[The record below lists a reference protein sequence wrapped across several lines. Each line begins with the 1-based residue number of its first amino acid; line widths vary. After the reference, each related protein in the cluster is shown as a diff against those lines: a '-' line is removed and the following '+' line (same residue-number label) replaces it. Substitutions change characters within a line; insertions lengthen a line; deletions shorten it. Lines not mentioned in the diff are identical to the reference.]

1 MWGDIGRSLRKKN
14 KPKIRW
20 GVAPPRLRPKADIM
34 ITLTIAEQLFLR
46 QILGEYI
53 ESRQK
58 QLKRKNLAPIT
69 SQFVNEEIENA
80 TKLKLK
86 LFGECKRK

>member
-1 MWGDIGRSLRKKN
+1 
-14 KPKIRW
+14 
-20 GVAPPRLRPKADIM
+20 M

-53 ESRQK
+53 DSRQK
-58 QLKRKNLAPIT
+58 QLKRKNIAPLTRGFI
-69 SQFVNEEIENA
+69 NEEIDNA
-80 TKLKLK
+80 TSLKLK